1 MEIRIGKF
9 SVSFGGSQQKGA
21 SPRMPLNSIGQPT
34 NIFSSISDA
43 GNTVTQQTAL
53 KLSAVYATIRNIS
66 DDIAKLPIGVFKHEP
81 DGDKIELSVE
91 ESKVAYLLKVRP
103 MRGLIPFDLIS
114 SLVGQAIL
122 KGNSY
127 AYIIRDQYYEPIGI
141 KLIAP
146 ESVTIWV
153 SEDDTITYQVLGNNF
168 MGYYM
173 KEGFYSSDDIIHIK
187 GLSMDSIAGIP
198 LLVYLNNVYG
208 GAMASQ
214 DFANSFY
221 KNGTN
226 LGGTLTV
233 EGTLDEPAYK
243 RLADSISA
251 WRGAKNAGSTPI
263 LEGGTKY
270 NPITINAEQAQVLQ
284 SRKFSVVEIARVLR
298 IPLHKI
304 QDLDKATFSNIE
316 EQNIDYIVDT
326 LQPWITKVEMEL
338 KSKLLTEKQQ
348 KDHYININ
356 VSELLRGNSAARASF
371 WHTLL
376 TDGVVSINEVR
387 SAENLNRVEGGDSLY
402 KPLNMAM
409 IGSDGQLIPPPK
421 TEIDNTETNPT
432 KTPKPQ
438 AATKN

>member
-1 MEIRIGKF
+1 
-9 SVSFGGSQQKGA
+9 
-21 SPRMPLNSIGQPT
+21 MPLNSIGQPT
-34 NIFSSISDA
+34 NIFSSVSDA
-43 GNTVTQQTAL
+43 GNVVTPQTAL
-53 KLSAVYATIRNIS
+53 RLSAVYATVRNIS
-66 DDIAKLPIGVFKHEP
+66 DDIAKLPIGVYKQEA
-81 DGDKIELSVE
+81 DGDKHELTID
-91 ESKVAYLLKVRP
+91 ESSVAYLLKVRP
-103 MRGLIPFDLIS
+103 MRGLIPFDFIS

-122 KGNSY
+122 KGNAY
-127 AYIIRDQYYEPIGI
+127 AYIIRDYYYNPIGL

-146 ESVTIWV
+146 EAVTIWV
-153 SEDDTITYQVLGNNF
+153 SQDDTISYQVLGNNF
-168 MGYYM
+168 MGYWM
-173 KEGFYSSDDIIHIK
+173 QEGFYSSDDIIHIK

-198 LLVYLNNVYG
+198 LLVFLSNVYG

-243 RLADSISA
+243 RLSDSIRNWA
-251 WRGAKNAGSTPI
+251 GARNSGHTPI

-270 NPITINAEQAQVLQ
+270 NPITINAEQAQVLD

-326 LQPWITKVEMEL
+326 LQPWITKIEMEL

-356 VSELLRGNSAARASF
+356 VAELLRGNQQARAQF

-376 TDGVVSINEVR
+376 TDGVVSVNEVR
-387 SAENLNRVEGGDSLY
+387 SAENLNRVEGGDALY

-409 IGSDGQLIPPPK
+409 VGDDGQLIPPPAPVDS
-421 TEIDNTETNPT
+421 TTTDPT
-432 KTPKPQ
+432 KTPEPK

>member
-1 MEIRIGKF
+1 MEIRIGKY
-9 SVSFGGSQQKGA
+9 SFNFGKAHEERA
-21 SPRMPLNSIGQPT
+21 STKMPLNSIGQPT

-53 KLSAVYATIRNIS
+53 RLSAVYATVRNIS
-66 DDIAKLPIGVFKHEP
+66 EDVAKLPIGVFKQDP
-81 DGDKIELSVE
+81 DGDKHELSIE

-114 SLVGQAIL
+114 SLLSQAIL
-122 KGNSY
+122 KGNAY
-127 AYIIRDQYYEPIGI
+127 AYIIRDEYYQPAGL
-141 KLIAP
+141 KLVAP

-153 SEDDTITYQVLGNNF
+153 SQDDTITYQVLGNNF
-168 MGYYM
+168 LGYWM
-173 KEGFYSSDDIIHIK
+173 EEGFYSSDDIIHLK
-187 GLSMDSIAGIP
+187 GISLDSIAGIP
-198 LLVYLNNVYG
+198 LLVYLSNVYG

-243 RLADSISA
+243 RLSDSIRNWA
-251 WRGAKNAGSTPI
+251 GARNSGHTPI

-270 NPITINAEQAQVLQ
+270 NPITINAEQAQVLD
-284 SRKFSVVEIARVLR
+284 SRKYSVIEIARVLR

-304 QDLDKATFSNIE
+304 QDLDHATFSNIE

-326 LQPWITKVEMEL
+326 LQPWITKIEMEF
-338 KSKLLTEKQQ
+338 KSKLLTEAQQ

-356 VSELLRGNSAARASF
+356 VSELLRGNQQARAAF

-402 KPLNMAM
+402 KPLNMAI
-409 IGSDGQLIPPPK
+409 IGEDGQLIPPPRVES
-421 TEIDNTETNPT
+421 TNTTDPT
-432 KTPKPQ
+432 KTPEPK